1 LLNNRQAGRRRGR
14 GRSPQGNNGPRGNES
29 GSRIDSRARGNA
41 PQMLEK
47 YKNMAREAQTQGDR
61 VMMEYYLQFADHY
74 FRIVAE
80 SRARF
85 EETRR
90 QREDWQGE
98 DGEAGDSSEAR
109 FSESDQGEDT
119 GSDDGDDFEDR
130 SRDMRP
136 QHRPDV
142 RRDEGYENRDNRP
155 QREKT
160 DNRDQR
166 PRRNGNINTGGNGR
180 GYANGN
186 RADRNEEQAP
196 TLDIA
201 ILPPALGVVSDP
213 DIVIDDDVPVA
224 AKRTRARKPAI
235 QPEPPTEG

>member
-1 LLNNRQAGRRRGR
+1 MLNNRQVGRRRGR

-47 YKNMAREAQTQGDR
+47 FKNMAREAQTQGDR
-61 VMMEYYLQFADHY
+61 VMMEYYLQYADHY

-90 QREDWQGE
+90 QRDDWQGDE
-98 DGEAGDSSEAR
+98 GEGSENAEARYAESENGNDSS
-109 FSESDQGEDT
+109 G
-119 GSDDGDDFEDR
+119 DDGDEFDDR

-136 QHRPDV
+136 QRRPEP
-142 RRDEGYENRDNRP
+142 RRDYGADNREGRDNRGN
-155 QREKT
+155 RDDG

-166 PRRNGNINTGGNGR
+166 PRRNGNGNGN
-180 GYANGN
+180 GYGN
-186 RADRNEEQAP
+186 RADSIENQAP

-213 DIVIDDDVPVA
+213 DIVIDDSVPVVP
-224 AKRTRARKPAI
+224 KRTRARKPSA
-235 QPEPPTEG
+235 QPETPTDV

>member
-1 LLNNRQAGRRRGR
+1 MLNNRQAGRRRGR
-14 GRSPQGNNGPRGNES
+14 GRSPQGNNGPRSNES

-47 YKNMAREAQTQGDR
+47 YKNMAREAQMQGDR
-61 VMMEYYLQFADHY
+61 VMMEYYLQFSDHY

-90 QREDWQGE
+90 QRDDWQGDE
-98 DGEAGDSSEAR
+98 NEAGDNSADR
-109 FSESDQGEDT
+109 YSESENGDES
-119 GSDDGDDFEDR
+119 GSDDGDEFDDR

-136 QHRPDV
+136 QQRRPEP
-142 RRDEGYENRDNRP
+142 RRDESYENRGNRDNRDS
-155 QREKT
+155 R
-160 DNRDQR
+160 DNRSDRDSRDSRDQR
-166 PRRNGNINTGGNGR
+166 PRRNGN
-180 GYANGN
+180 GYGN
-186 RADRNEEQAP
+186 RSDSVEAQAP

-213 DIVIDDDVPVA
+213 DIVIEDSVPVVP
-224 AKRTRARKPAI
+224 KRPRARKPVVQSEA
-235 QPEPPTEG
+235 PTDV

>member
-1 LLNNRQAGRRRGR
+1 MLNNRQAGRRRGR
-14 GRSPQGNNGPRGNES
+14 GRSPQGNNGPRSNES

-47 YKNMAREAQTQGDR
+47 YKNMAREAQMQGDR
-61 VMMEYYLQFADHY
+61 VMMEYYLQFSDHY

-90 QREDWQGE
+90 QRDDWQGE
-98 DGEAGDSSEAR
+98 EGDGTENGENRYADSENGD
-109 FSESDQGEDT
+109 DG

-136 QHRPDV
+136 QQRRPEP
-142 RRDEGYENRDNRP
+142 RRDESFENRGNRDNRND
-155 QREKT
+155 RESR
-160 DNRDQR
+160 DSRDQR
-166 PRRNGNINTGGNGR
+166 PRRNGN
-180 GYANGN
+180 GYGN
-186 RADRNEEQAP
+186 RGDSAENPAP

-213 DIVIDDDVPVA
+213 DIVIEDSVPVVP
-224 AKRTRARKPAI
+224 KRPRARKPVV
-235 QPEPPTEG
+235 QPEAPTDG